1 MSLGG
6 GQDLRQA
13 GRCASIDSWVIQKN
27 ASRAHRQN
35 ARVSVWLE
43 MAARLATLRRHL
55 ATTSSEPASALP
67 QQQMGVELTP
77 TSGPKLLTDQQMQD
91 FIREGFAMYHLDDLP
106 ASYHEGVID
115 TLDKVFERYGNPGN
129 NMLCATLNPRP

>member
-1 MSLGG
+1 
-6 GQDLRQA
+6 
-13 GRCASIDSWVIQKN
+13 
-27 ASRAHRQN
+27 
-35 ARVSVWLE
+35 

-55 ATTSSEPASALP
+55 ATTSSEPAAALP
-67 QQQMGVELTP
+67 QQQMGVEPTRP

>member
-1 MSLGG
+1 
-6 GQDLRQA
+6 
-13 GRCASIDSWVIQKN
+13 
-27 ASRAHRQN
+27 
-35 ARVSVWLE
+35 

-67 QQQMGVELTP
+67 QQQMGVEPTP